1 MVDQVNLLNSVK
13 DFFNGQV
20 FNRGK
25 QYQTAGWVKGIELDV
40 ERRVIK
46 AKTYNGV
53 DQTYQQIINY
63 ELSSRFNKVSGQC
76 SCPYGGNC
84 KHVAAAMLEALKKF
98 SFQAQFVKTQPSASN
113 SQQLTQVQ
121 SWLNKLT
128 HLKLSS
134 ARESGDVTDKS
145 YGIVYLL
152 NYQAGYDQTIL
163 GVIPQL
169 AKMLKRGGFSQGKRH
184 GFDLRANEYQY
195 LTEEDGIIFHH
206 LRCLAGEHYNPHYD
220 GRIELKG
227 KRGDELLD
235 KMLSTRRCF
244 WQTAKSLPL
253 TRGPARAAM
262 PCWSLTQQAEQR
274 FNLLGESDELP
285 LFILDNCWYLDLVKA
300 IIGPVATELPADF
313 CKDLLKAPPIPL
325 QLAKKVNTTLQTE
338 LKYANLPPLKQLP
351 QEQRMVKPIPC
362 LRLYTQKLNFIPIHR
377 HSWLSEAH
385 LMPLAN
391 LNFRY
396 GDVSLPYHHN
406 LAQAYQLTQEF
417 IVEMPTDIA
426 AEQTAINTLI
436 QYNYQPLTWC
446 DNLHPTNAKFE
457 KKDFYL
463 PKDQDP
469 YVIHQT
475 MISQLKAAGWQITYA
490 EDYPYRIIEHNVD
503 EWYSEITTGENWFD
517 LELGIVVNGQRVN
530 LLPVL
535 QKILRQLDDTQHSLL
550 TLEDEQVFYA
560 ELPGGSLLPI
570 PGRRLKKIA
579 NTLVELFDH
588 KSLTIED
595 RLRLSLI
602 EASRLEE
609 LEKATEAAKL
619 KWLGASKL
627 KALAAQF
634 KQFDSI
640 KTVKPPQWFSAE
652 LRPYQ
657 QIGLNWLQFLREYK
671 LGGILAD
678 DMGLGKTIQ
687 TLAHLSV
694 EKASKRLAK
703 PALIVAPTSLIYNW
717 EQEARRFAGELK
729 TLVLHG
735 LQRKA
740 LLDAA
745 QPVDLIITTYTL
757 LLQDKVLHL
766 QQHYSYF
773 ILDEAQF
780 IKNPRTKMALSA
792 MQIKADHRLCLT
804 GTPMENHLGELW
816 SLFHFLMPGLLGEA
830 EGFKRLYRTPIEKH
844 GDQERRNQLL
854 RRIKPVILRRTKDQ
868 VATELPA
875 KTQIVRL
882 IELDEAQRDM
892 YETIRNAMHEKV
904 TAEIA
909 KKGLARSQI
918 MLLDALLKLRQ
929 VCCDPRLVKLSS
941 AKQLKREYSA
951 KLNALLNLLQDL
963 LVEGRRILLFSQFT
977 SMLKLIEAEL
987 EPLHIPYVKLTG
999 ETQNRQALIERFQS
1013 GEVNLFLI
1021 SLKAGGTGLNLT
1033 RADTVIHYDPW
1044 WNPAVENQ
1052 ATDRA
1057 HRLGQINK
1065 VFVYKL
1071 VMKDTIEEK
1080 IIKLQEKK
1088 QALLDNLLESTQ
1100 DVDKKLTHEELLALI

>member
-1 MVDQVNLLNSVK
+1 VNQVNLLNSVK
-13 DFFNGQV
+13 YFFNDQV

-25 QYQTAGWVKGIELDV
+25 QYQAAGWVKDIEFDA
-40 ERRVIK
+40 EQHMIK

-53 DQTYQQIINY
+53 DQIYQQIINY
-63 ELSSRFNKVSGQC
+63 ELSSKFNKVFGQC
-76 SCPYGGNC
+76 TCPYDGNC
-84 KHVAAAMLEALKKF
+84 KHVAAVMLEALKKF
-98 SFQAQFVKTQPSASN
+98 RFQPKFVKKQPSNSN

-121 SWLNKLT
+121 SWLNRLT
-128 HLKLSS
+128 NLES
-134 ARESGDVTDKS
+134 ASAKEPGEAADKS
-145 YGIVYLL
+145 HGIVYLL
-152 NYQAGYDQTIL
+152 DYQAVYDETIL

-169 AKMLKRGGFSQGKRH
+169 AKVLKRGGFGQGKRH
-184 GFDLRANEYQY
+184 GFDLRPNEYQY

-206 LRCLAGEHYNPHYD
+206 LRGLAGELYNPYYD
-220 GRIELKG
+220 SGIELKG
-227 KRGDELLD
+227 KKGDELLD
-235 KMLSTRRCF
+235 KMLSTQRCF

-253 TRGPARAAM
+253 TRGPTRSAM
-262 PCWSLTQQAEQR
+262 PCWSLTCQAEQK
-274 FNLLGESDELP
+274 FSLLGESNQLP
-285 LFILDNCWYLDLVKA
+285 LFILENCWYLDLAKA
-300 IIGPVATELPADF
+300 IMGPIATELPAGF

-325 QLAKKVNTTLQTE
+325 QLAKKVNATLQTE

-351 QEQRMVKPIPC
+351 QEQRIVKPTPC
-362 LRLYTQKLNFIPIHR
+362 LRLYTQKLNFIPVQR

-391 LNFRY
+391 LTFRY
-396 GDVSLPYHHN
+396 GDVSLPYYHN
-406 LAQAYQLTQEF
+406 LAQAYQLTQDHITE
-417 IVEMPTDIA
+417 IPTDIA

-446 DNLHPTNAKFE
+446 DNLHPANAKFE
-457 KKDFYL
+457 SKDFYL

-469 YVIHQT
+469 YVLHQT
-475 MISQLKAAGWQITYA
+475 MVLQLKALGWQITYA
-490 EDYPYRIIEHNVD
+490 EDYPYRVIEQNVD

-517 LELGIVVNGQRVN
+517 LELGIIVNGQRVN

-535 QKILRQLDDTQHSLL
+535 QKALQQLDDSQHSLL
-550 TLEDEQVFYA
+550 TLEDEQIFYA
-560 ELPGGSLLPI
+560 ELPGGNLLPI
-570 PGRRLKKIA
+570 PGRRLKKIV

-588 KSLTIED
+588 KSLTAED

-619 KWLGASKL
+619 NWFGASKL
-627 KALAAQF
+627 KALALQF
-634 KQFDSI
+634 KQFEYI
-640 KTVKPPQWFSAE
+640 KPVKPPKWFSAE

-694 EKASKRLAK
+694 EKASNRLAK

-717 EQEARRFAGELK
+717 EQEARRFACELEI
-729 TLVLHG
+729 LVLHG
-735 LQRKA
+735 LHRKS
-740 LLDAA
+740 LLDTV

-757 LLQDKVLHL
+757 LLQDKELHL
-766 QQHYSYF
+766 GQHYSYF

-816 SLFHFLMPGLLGEA
+816 SLFHFLMPGLLGDA

-844 GDQERRNQLL
+844 GDKERRNQLL

-875 KTQIVRL
+875 KTQIIRL
-882 IELDEAQRDM
+882 IELDEVQRDI
-892 YETIRNAMHEKV
+892 YETIRNAMHDKV

-941 AKQLKREYSA
+941 TKHLKREYSA
-951 KLNALLNLLQDL
+951 KLNTLLNLLQDL
-963 LVEGRRILLFSQFT
+963 LAEGRRILLFSQFT
-977 SMLKLIEAEL
+977 SMFKLIEAEL
-987 EPLHIPYVKLTG
+987 EQLHIPYVKLTG

-1088 QALLDNLLESTQ
+1088 QALLNNLLESTQ
-1100 DVDKKLTHEELLALI
+1100 DVDKKLSHEELLALI